1 MNLKRFVQ
9 AKLRQA
15 RQEPTC
21 PKAEVADRLPP
32 GQRQVSHFPVLDL
45 GNRPRI
51 RTGDWALRVDGA
63 VHRPLSLD
71 WQALRSLPR
80 VEVVADIH
88 CVTRWSRLD
97 VRWSGVAARSI
108 LEGAEPRADAVFA
121 MLSCHDGYTTNLP
134 LSVLLQDDVLLA
146 YGVDGGAL
154 DIEHGGPVRLVVPS
168 RYFWKSAKWVS
179 RIELLAQDRPGFWE
193 TRGYHNDADPWQ
205 EQRFGRR

>member
-1 MNLKRFVQ
+1 M
-9 AKLRQA
+9 
-15 RQEPTC
+15 
-21 PKAEVADRLPP
+21 
-32 GQRQVSHFPVLDL
+32 
-45 GNRPRI
+45 
-51 RTGDWALRVDGA
+51 DGA
-63 VHRPLSLD
+63 VRQPLSLD
-71 WQALRSLPR
+71 WQALRCLPQ

-97 VRWSGVAARSI
+97 VRWSGVAARSV
-108 LEGAEPRADAVFA
+108 LEAAEPRADAAFV

-146 YGVDGGAL
+146 CGVDGGAL
-154 DIEHGGPVRLVVPS
+154 DTEHGGPVRLVVPS

-179 RIELLAQDRPGFWE
+179 RIELLTRDRPGFWE